1 MASYNDIT
9 TKFSKLKGWPSQTY
23 INQSLLRKSALEA
36 VYAGHFSSG
45 DNTRARWRV
54 PDGNH
59 AIKQNVTVHEKS
71 RKAEPFNGNQK
82 VVQVVNFDQID
93 N

>member
-1 MASYNDIT
+1 VARYNDIT
-9 TKFSKLKGWPSQTY
+9 TKFSTLKGLPSQSL

-36 VYAGHFSSG
+36 VYAGYFSSG

-59 AIKQNVTVHEKS
+59 AIN
-71 RKAEPFNGNQK
+71 RA
-82 VVQVVNFDQID
+82 
-93 N
+93 